1 MELTDAQIDAALE
14 RGRIA
19 QQTEPRASSARYDR
33 KSGRIIVELTSGAT
47 FAFPP
52 ELVEGLSDAT
62 PAQLA
67 EVEVWPFGI
76 GLHWPS
82 LDEDYTVPG
91 LMNGIFGTARW
102 MAQRAGSATSAK
114 KAASSRENG
123 KKGGRPRKILRQAQ
137 DERMSINTQPRSG

>member
-1 MELTDAQIDAALE
+1 MELSDAQIEAALE
-14 RGRIA
+14 LGRID
-19 QQTEPRASSARYDR
+19 QRTEPRATSARYDA
-33 KSGRIIVELTSGAT
+33 KSGRIIVELTNKAT

-52 ELVEGLSDAT
+52 ELVEGLCEGT

-67 EVEVWPFGI
+67 EVEVQGAGF

-102 MAQRAGSATSAK
+102 MAKRAGSATSEK

-123 KKGGRPRKILRQAQ
+123 KKGGRPRK
-137 DERMSINTQPRSG
+137 TG

>member
-1 MELTDAQIDAALE
+1 MTELTDAQIDAARE

-19 QQTEPRASSARYDR
+19 QETEPRATSARYDP

-52 ELVEGLSDAT
+52 ELVEGLCDAT
-62 PAQLA
+62 AVQLSEI
-67 EVEVWPFGI
+67 EVSPIGY
-76 GLHWPS
+76 GLHWPR
-82 LDEDYTVPG
+82 LDEDYSVPG

-102 MAQRAGSATSAK
+102 MAARAGRGTSDK

-123 KKGGRPRKILRQAQ
+123 KKGGRPRK
-137 DERMSINTQPRSG
+137 TG

>member
-1 MELTDAQIDAALE
+1 MLNKIEDAHWSDVGTEAALE

-19 QQTEPRASSARYDR
+19 QETEPRAISARYDM

-52 ELVEGLSDAT
+52 ALVEGLCDGT
-62 PAQLA
+62 PEQLA
-67 EVEVWPFGI
+67 EVEVQGMGF

-82 LDEDYTVPG
+82 LDEDYSVPG
-91 LMNGIFGTARW
+91 LMNGIFGTSRW
-102 MAQRAGSATSAK
+102 MAKRAGSATSER

-123 KKGGRPRKILRQAQ
+123 KKGGRPR
-137 DERMSINTQPRSG
+137 MTG

>member
-1 MELTDAQIDAALE
+1 MATHWSDAGAEAALE
-14 RGRIA
+14 RGNQKLRN
-19 QQTEPRASSARYDR
+19 EPRAVSARYDA

-52 ELVEGLSDAT
+52 ALVEGLCDGT

-67 EVEVWPFGI
+67 EVQVQGCGF

-123 KKGGRPRKILRQAQ
+123 KMGGRPRK
-137 DERMSINTQPRSG
+137 SG

>member
-1 MELTDAQIDAALE
+1 VEITDQEIEAARE

-19 QQTEPRASSARYDR
+19 QETEPRATSARYDA

-52 ELVEGLSDAT
+52 ALVEGLSDAT
-62 PAQLA
+62 AAELS
-67 EVEVWPFGI
+67 EVEVSPIGF

-102 MAQRAGSATSAK
+102 MAQRAGSATSEK

-123 KKGGRPRKILRQAQ
+123 KKGGRPRK
-137 DERMSINTQPRSG
+137 TG

>member
-1 MELTDAQIDAALE
+1 MDTGRRQQVSHWSDAGAEAARE

-19 QQTEPRASSARYDR
+19 MQTQPRATSARYDA
-33 KSGRIIVELTSGAT
+33 KSGRIIVELVSGAT

-52 ELVEGLSDAT
+52 ELVQDLCDGT

-67 EVEVWPFGI
+67 EVEISPVGF

-82 LDEDYTVPG
+82 LDVDFTVPG

-102 MAQRAGSATSAK
+102 MAQRAGSATSPK

-123 KKGGRPRKILRQAQ
+123 KKGGRPRK
-137 DERMSINTQPRSG
+137 TG

>member
-1 MELTDAQIDAALE
+1 MEADEMLDKIEEAHWSDAGAEAALD

-19 QQTEPRASSARYDR
+19 QETEPRAVSARYDT

-52 ELVEGLSDAT
+52 ALVEGLCDGT

-67 EVEVWPFGI
+67 EVEVQGMGF
-76 GLHWPS
+76 GLHWES
-82 LDEDYTVPG
+82 LDEDYSIPG

-102 MAQRAGSATSAK
+102 MAKRAGSATSEK

-123 KKGGRPRKILRQAQ
+123 KKGGRPRKA
-137 DERMSINTQPRSG
+137 G

>member
-1 MELTDAQIDAALE
+1 MEADEMLDKIEVEHWSDAGAEAALE

-19 QQTEPRASSARYDR
+19 QATEPRAISARYDM

-52 ELVEGLSDAT
+52 ALVEGLCDGT
-62 PAQLA
+62 PEQLA
-67 EVEVWPFGI
+67 EVEVQGMGF
-76 GLHWPS
+76 GLHWES
-82 LDEDYTVPG
+82 LDEDYSVPG

-102 MAQRAGSATSAK
+102 MAKRAGSATSEK

-123 KKGGRPRKILRQAQ
+123 KKGGRPRKA
-137 DERMSINTQPRSG
+137 G

>member
-1 MELTDAQIDAALE
+1 VELTDAQIEAALD

-19 QQTEPRASSARYDR
+19 QEAEPRATSARYDA
-33 KSGRIIVELTSGAT
+33 KSGRIIVELTSKAT
-47 FAFPP
+47 FAFPL
-52 ELVEGLSDAT
+52 ELVEGLCDGT

-67 EVEVWPFGI
+67 EVEVQGAGF

-102 MAQRAGSATSAK
+102 MAQRAGSATSPK

-123 KKGGRPRKILRQAQ
+123 KKGGRPRKV
-137 DERMSINTQPRSG
+137 G

>member
-1 MELTDAQIDAALE
+1 MATHWSDAGAEAALV
-14 RGRIA
+14 RGNQKLRN
-19 QQTEPRASSARYDR
+19 EPRAVSARYDA
-33 KSGRIIVELTSGAT
+33 KSGRIIVDLTSGAT

-52 ELVEGLSDAT
+52 ALVEGLCDGT

-67 EVEVWPFGI
+67 EVQVQGCGF

-123 KKGGRPRKILRQAQ
+123 KMGGRPRK
-137 DERMSINTQPRSG
+137 SG

>member
-1 MELTDAQIDAALE
+1 MQADNMPDTNTRTHWSDAGAKAGLARGAMKME
-14 RGRIA
+14 
-19 QQTEPRASSARYDR
+19 TEPRATSVRYDG

-52 ELVEGLSDAT
+52 ALVEGLSDAT
-62 PAQLA
+62 VAQLA
-67 EVEVWPFGI
+67 EVQLSPIGF

-82 LDEDYTVPG
+82 LDQDYSIPG

-102 MAQRAGSATSAK
+102 MAHRAGSATSAK

-123 KKGGRPRKILRQAQ
+123 KKGGRPRK
-137 DERMSINTQPRSG
+137 TG

>member
-1 MELTDAQIDAALE
+1 VELTDAQIEAALE

-19 QQTEPRASSARYDR
+19 QQTEPRATSARYDA

-52 ELVEGLSDAT
+52 KLVEGLCDGTPSD
-62 PAQLA
+62 LA
-67 EVEVWPFGI
+67 KLEVLPNGF

-82 LDEDYTVPG
+82 LDEHYSVPG

-102 MAQRAGSATSAK
+102 MAQRAGSATSLK

-123 KKGGRPRKILRQAQ
+123 KKGGRPRK
-137 DERMSINTQPRSG
+137 MG

>member
-1 MELTDAQIDAALE
+1 VELTDAEIDAARE

-19 QQTEPRASSARYDR
+19 QETEPRATSARYDR
-33 KSGRIIVELTSGAT
+33 ESGRIIVELTSGAT

-52 ELVEGLSDAT
+52 ELVEGLCDGT
-62 PAQLA
+62 LEQLA
-67 EVEVWPFGI
+67 EVQVSPTGF

-82 LDEDYTVPG
+82 LDEDYSVPG

-102 MAQRAGSATSAK
+102 MAKRAGSATSLK

-123 KKGGRPRKILRQAQ
+123 KKGGRPRKL
-137 DERMSINTQPRSG
+137 G

>member
-1 MELTDAQIDAALE
+1 MEVDKMLDTGNKAHWSDAGAKAALA
-14 RGRIA
+14 RGREKLR
-19 QQTEPRASSARYDR
+19 TEPRASSARYDA

-52 ELVEGLSDAT
+52 ALVEGLSDAT
-62 PAQLA
+62 AEQLA
-67 EVEVWPFGI
+67 EVQVSPIGF

-82 LDEDYTVPG
+82 LDLDYSIPG

-123 KKGGRPRKILRQAQ
+123 KKGGRPRK
-137 DERMSINTQPRSG
+137 MG

>member
-1 MELTDAQIDAALE
+1 MTELTDAQIDAARE

-19 QQTEPRASSARYDR
+19 QETEPRATSARYDP

-52 ELVEGLSDAT
+52 ELVEGLCDAT
-62 PAQLA
+62 AVQLSEI
-67 EVEVWPFGI
+67 EVSPIGY
-76 GLHWPS
+76 GLHWPR
-82 LDEDYTVPG
+82 LDEDYSVPG

-102 MAQRAGSATSAK
+102 MAARAGRGTSDK

-123 KKGGRPRKILRQAQ
+123 KKGGRPRKTEQGLLA
-137 DERMSINTQPRSG
+137 

>member
-1 MELTDAQIDAALE
+1 MLDKIEDAHWSDAGAETALE

-19 QQTEPRASSARYDR
+19 QETEPRAVSARYDT

-52 ELVEGLSDAT
+52 ALVEGLCDGT
-62 PAQLA
+62 PEQLA
-67 EVEVWPFGI
+67 EVEVQGLGF
-76 GLHWPS
+76 GLHWES
-82 LDEDYTVPG
+82 LDEDYSVPG

-102 MAQRAGSATSAK
+102 MAKRAGSATSEK

-123 KKGGRPRKILRQAQ
+123 KKGGRPRKA
-137 DERMSINTQPRSG
+137 G

>member
-1 MELTDAQIDAALE
+1 VELTDAQIEAAME

-19 QQTEPRASSARYDR
+19 QETEPRATFARYDR

-52 ELVEGLSDAT
+52 ELVEGLCDGT
-62 PAQLA
+62 PEQLA
-67 EVEVWPFGI
+67 EVEVQGAGF

-82 LDEDYTVPG
+82 LDEDYSVPG

-102 MAQRAGSATSAK
+102 MAKRAGSATSPK

-123 KKGGRPRKILRQAQ
+123 KKGGRPRKA
-137 DERMSINTQPRSG
+137 G